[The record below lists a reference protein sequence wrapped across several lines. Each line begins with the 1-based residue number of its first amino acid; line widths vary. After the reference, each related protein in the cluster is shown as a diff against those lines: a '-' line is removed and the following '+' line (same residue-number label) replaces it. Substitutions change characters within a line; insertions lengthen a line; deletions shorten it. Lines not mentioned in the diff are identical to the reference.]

1 MLGASEGLLV
11 SPTWGMHPLCGG
23 LTGAVATRD
32 GTASRRFVG
41 TREHLRGVMYV
52 HVAENHVAENEDCLL
67 AEVCTTASDG
77 VPPQRL
83 ADVWWIERPRRT
95 RSSFEISQVHLC
107 LTH

>member
-32 GTASRRFVG
+32 GTASGRFGG
-41 TREHLRGVMYV
+41 TLEHLRGVMYG
-52 HVAENHVAENEDCLL
+52 HVAENEDCLL

-77 VPPQRL
+77 VAPQRL
-83 ADVWWIERPRRT
+83 ADVCWIERPRRT
-95 RSSFEISQVHLC
+95 RPAVEIRQVHLC
-107 LTH
+107 PTK